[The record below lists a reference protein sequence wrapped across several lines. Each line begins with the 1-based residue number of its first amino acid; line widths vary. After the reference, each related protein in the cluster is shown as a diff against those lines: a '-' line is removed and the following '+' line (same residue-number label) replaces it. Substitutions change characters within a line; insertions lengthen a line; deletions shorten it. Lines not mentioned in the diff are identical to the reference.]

1 MNYQVVTE
9 KNAWII
15 NFMGG
20 FKNPSEM
27 NDDLDGLEEQRAEFL
42 RMCSV
47 LSLRAHIW

>member
-1 MNYQVVTE
+1 
-9 KNAWII
+9 
-15 NFMGG
+15 MGE